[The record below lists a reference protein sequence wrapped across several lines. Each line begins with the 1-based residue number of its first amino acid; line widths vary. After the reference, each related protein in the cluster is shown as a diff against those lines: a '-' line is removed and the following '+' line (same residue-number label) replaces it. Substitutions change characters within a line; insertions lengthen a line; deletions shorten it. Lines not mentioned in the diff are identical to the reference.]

1 MLKTV
6 NFSFGNDD
14 ISAIS
19 HALSAL
25 PAYDFFDSFPQNLA
39 SMPAS
44 VIMKLNKHEHLSQ
57 QELYLIAISVDSA
70 YKALRGEISVEDEA
84 VSELRPYFFTINKLQ
99 SSLCVLL
106 GSE

>member
-1 MLKTV
+1 MKSV

-25 PAYDFFDSFPQNLA
+25 PAYEAFDSFPPNLV

-44 VIMKLNKHEHLSQ
+44 IIMKLNRHEHLNN
-57 QELYLIAISVDSA
+57 QELYLVAVSVDFA
-70 YKALRGEISVEDEA
+70 YKALRGEISVEEEA
-84 VSELRPYFFTINKLQ
+84 ISELRPYLFTINKLQ
-99 SSLCVLL
+99 PSLSAILD
-106 GSE
+106 SE

>member
-1 MLKTV
+1 MKSV

-19 HALSAL
+19 HAISVL
-25 PAYDFFDSFPQNLA
+25 PSYDFFDSFPSNLV

-44 VIMKLNKHEHLSQ
+44 IIMKLNRHEQLNQ

-70 YKALRGEISVEDEA
+70 YNALRGEISVEEEA
-84 VSELRPYFFTINKLQ
+84 VSELRPYLFTINKLQ
-99 SSLCVLL
+99 PSLSVILDP
-106 GSE
+106 E